1 MVGLGNVDN
10 IWQRKGCR
18 FCNNSWKCCWSNKQL
33 FCTWYF
39 TINSF
44 YWYW

>member
-10 IWQRKGCR
+10 IGQRKVVG
-18 FCNNSWKCCWSNKQL
+18 SATTAGSAAESNKQL
-33 FCTWYF
+33 FLCTWYF

-44 YWYW
+44 Y